1 MSPKIA
7 RYLATLLS
15 VRALPSQ
22 RHFAIV
28 NVEEEG
34 SIKSHQVR
42 GPSDPRH
49 DIQADASPTGTP
61 ASHRVA
67 FLDDETSIGSQNYR
81 EAYGATKNIADVD
94 FAIFKSLNY
103 GPEQQSVYSRE
114 MAQGVAACCPN
125 GCGKKRVRRLPI
137 DRLFEMEDETIVRL
151 EKAR

>member
-7 RYLATLLS
+7 RYLATLSS
-15 VRALPSQ
+15 VRALPSH

-28 NVEEEG
+28 DVEEEG
-34 SIKSHQVR
+34 SVKSHQVR
-42 GPSDPRH
+42 RPSDPRH

-61 ASHRVA
+61 ASYRVA

-81 EAYGATKNIADVD
+81 EAYGATENTADVD

-103 GPEQQSVYSRE
+103 GPEQQAVYSRE
-114 MAQGVAACCPN
+114 MAQGAAACCPN
-125 GCGKKRVRRLPI
+125 GCGEKRVRRLPI